1 MMLLSGNI
9 DNDTVAAFVLKRNFD
24 DVLISYTDPDVS
36 KVKNETKLIYTAI
49 FNFSDLKLSAA
60 GEYTCTGIIDDAVN
74 SSFIIQSNETADS
87 GSIVIKSKRKS
98 FSHFLFVSYLCL
110 IFFPVPIPQV
120 NMNITNITYTTG
132 SELTLSCVFTLM
144 NQNIDIDTEANVT
157 WTNSTS
163 VIMNNVF
170 QVEEDNITYTS
181 LLSFDEIKLSDAS
194 EYTCSGFIDKGENSF
209 ITHSD
214 EVLSSGYISVI
225 SKLVIECM
233 NTQYTL
239 LVGWM
244 IN

>member
-1 MMLLSGNI
+1 MSAPEI
-9 DNDTVAAFVLKRNFD
+9 
-24 DVLISYTDPDVS
+24 I
-36 KVKNETKLIYTAI
+36 NETKFIYTAL

-60 GEYTCTGIIDDAVN
+60 GEYICTGIIDDAVN
-74 SSFIIQSNETADS
+74 SSFVIQSNETADS
-87 GSIVIKSKRKS
+87 GSIVIKSKWKS
-98 FSHFLFVSYLCL
+98 FSHLLFVSYLCL

-120 NMNITNITYTTG
+120 NMNITNTTYTTG

-157 WTNSTS
+157 WTKSTS

-181 LLSFDEIKLSDAS
+181 LLSFHGIKLSDAG
-194 EYTCSGFIDKGENSF
+194 EYTCNGFIDKGENSF

-233 NTQYTL
+233 DTQ
-239 LVGWM
+239 
-244 IN
+244 

>member
-1 MMLLSGNI
+1 MLISEGI
-9 DNDTVAAFVLKRNFD
+9 DNDTVAVFELENTDHVVLTNKSSVPEIMNGIEVLYSAFFHFD
-24 DVLISYTDPDVS
+24 DL
-36 KVKNETKLIYTAI
+36 NL
-49 FNFSDLKLSAA
+49 SDA
-60 GEYTCTGIIDDAVN
+60 GEYTCTGIIDDDVN

-98 FSHFLFVSYLCL
+98 FSHFVFVSYMCL

-120 NMNITNITYTTG
+120 NMNTTNITYTTG

-157 WTNSTS
+157 WTKSTS

-181 LLSFDEIKLSDAS
+181 LLSFDGIKLSDAS

-239 LVGWM
+239 LVGM
-244 IN
+244 DD

>member
-1 MMLLSGNI
+1 MLISEGI
-9 DNDTVAAFVLKRNFD
+9 DNDTVAVFELENTDHVVLTNKSSVPEIMNGLEVLYSAFFHFD
-24 DVLISYTDPDVS
+24 DL
-36 KVKNETKLIYTAI
+36 N
-49 FNFSDLKLSAA
+49 LSAA
-60 GEYTCTGIIDDAVN
+60 GEYTCTGIIDDDVN
-74 SSFIIQSNETADS
+74 SSFIIQSNEAADS
-87 GSIVIKSKRKS
+87 GSILIKSKWKS
-98 FSHFLFVSYLCL
+98 FSHFVFVSYMCL

-120 NMNITNITYTTG
+120 NMNTTNITYTTG

-157 WTNSTS
+157 WTKSTS

-170 QVEEDNITYTS
+170 EVEEDNITYTS

-239 LVGWM
+239 LVGM
-244 IN
+244 DD